1 MKQNLFTKSK
11 LLLAFLIS
19 VMILSLGCS
28 SQKFYLLAGT
38 YTNTGS
44 KGIYVY
50 TFDAATGKTEF
61 VSSTDSVVN
70 PSYLTISQNGN
81 FVYSVNETNGAVPGR
96 VSSFSFDKKE
106 GKLHFLNTQVSGG
119 DDPCYVALNENEKWL
134 AVANYTGGS
143 AAVFPVNKD
152 GSLKPFAQLIQDSGS
167 SVNKE
172 RQEKAHVHETVFSP
186 DYKYLF
192 TPDLGMDKVLIYKFN
207 SSAEKPLD
215 PSTPPFVETPPGSG
229 PRHITFH
236 PNEKF
241 AYVVT
246 ELSGMVIAYSYNE
259 GKLSEIQTISSHP
272 TEYKGAIGSSEIYPS
287 PDGKFLYVSNRGEEN
302 TITIFSINS
311 DSGKLSLVGYQPTGN
326 GPRHFLLDPTGN
338 FLLVANQNSDN
349 VVIYRRD
356 QKTGLLKATG
366 EEIKL
371 PKPVCLQMTPVQ

>member
-1 MKQNLFTKSK
+1 MNQNHFIKSVLLSTCLVSAMMLF
-11 LLLAFLIS
+11 
-19 VMILSLGCS
+19 LGCS

-50 TFDAATGKTEF
+50 TFDASTGKAEM

-96 VSSFSFDKKE
+96 VSSFSFDKKD

-119 DDPCYVALNENEKWL
+119 DDPCYVALNENDQWL

-143 AAVFPVNKD
+143 AALFPINKD

-167 SVNKE
+167 SVNKD

-192 TPDLGMDKVLIYKFN
+192 TPDLGMDKVMIYKFN
-207 SSAEKPLD
+207 ASAVTPLEA
-215 PSTPPFVETPPGSG
+215 STPPVVETPPGSG

-236 PNEKF
+236 PNKKF
-241 AYVVT
+241 AYLVT
-246 ELSGMVIAYSYNE
+246 ELSGFVIAYSYTD
-259 GKLSEIQTISSHP
+259 GKFTEIQAVAAHP
-272 TEYKGAIGSSEIYPS
+272 ADYKGVIGSSEIYPS
-287 PDGKFLYVSNRGEEN
+287 PDGKFLYVSNRGDEN
-302 TITIFSINS
+302 TITIFSIDS
-311 DSGKLSLVGYQPTGN
+311 DSGKLTLVGYQPTGN
-326 GPRHFLLDPTGN
+326 GPRHFLIDPTGN

-349 VVIYRRD
+349 VVIYKRD
-356 QKTGLLKATG
+356 SKTGLLKATG

-371 PKPVCLQMTPVQ
+371 PRPVCLQMTPAQ

>member
-1 MKQNLFTKSK
+1 
-11 LLLAFLIS
+11 
-19 VMILSLGCS
+19 MILSLGCS

-70 PSYLTISQNGN
+70 PSYLAISQNGN
-81 FVYSVNETNGAVPGR
+81 LVYSVNETNGAVPGR

-119 DDPCYVALNENEKWL
+119 DDPCYVALNENDQWL

-143 AAVFPVNKD
+143 AAVLPINKD

-192 TPDLGMDKVLIYKFN
+192 IPDLGMDKVLIYKFN

-272 TEYKGAIGSSEIYPS
+272 SEYKGAIGSSEIYPS

-326 GPRHFLLDPTGN
+326 GPRHFLLDPKGN

>member
-1 MKQNLFTKSK
+1 MNQNHFIKST
-11 LLLAFLIS
+11 LLPACLVS
-19 VMILSLGCS
+19 VMMLSLGCS

-50 TFDAATGKTEF
+50 TFDATTGKAEL

-70 PSYLTISQNGN
+70 PSYLTIAQNGN

-119 DDPCYVALNENEKWL
+119 DDPCYVSLNESDQWL

-143 AAVFPVNKD
+143 AAMFPINKD
-152 GSLKPFAQLIQDSGS
+152 GSLKPFAQLIQDSGR
-167 SVNKE
+167 SVNKD

-186 DYKYLF
+186 DYK
-192 TPDLGMDKVLIYKFN
+192 FN
-207 SSAEKPLD
+207 SSAEKPLEA
-215 PSTPPFVETPPGSG
+215 STPPYVETPPGSG

-236 PNEKF
+236 PNKKF
-241 AYVVT
+241 AYLVT
-246 ELSGMVIAYSYNE
+246 ELTGMVIGYSYNE
-259 GKLSEIQTISSHP
+259 GKFSEIQSIPAHP
-272 TEYKGAIGSSEIYPS
+272 ADYKGGIGSSEIYPS
-287 PDGKFLYVSNRGEEN
+287 PDGKFLYVSNRGDEN
-302 TITIFSINS
+302 TITIFSIDS
-311 DSGKLSLVGYQPTGN
+311 DFGKLTLVGYQPTGN
-326 GPRHFLLDPTGN
+326 GPRHFLIDPTGN

-349 VVIYRRD
+349 VVIYKRD

-366 EEIKL
+366 EEIKI